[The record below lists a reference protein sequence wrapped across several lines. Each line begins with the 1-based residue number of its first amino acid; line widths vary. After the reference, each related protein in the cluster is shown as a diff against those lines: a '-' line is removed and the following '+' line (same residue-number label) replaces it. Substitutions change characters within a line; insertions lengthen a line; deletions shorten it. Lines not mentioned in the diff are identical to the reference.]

1 MGMMPGMDRTKTSKW
16 WISLIII
23 AVAGM
28 VLSVDLYTPI
38 GGNIRFYSKWA
49 ECGNRPYE
57 GHILPIASRGYYVQ
71 SPAIGIFR
79 DYVQHYYCTPHEA
92 ELDGLSASYERY
104 EFPHLSSEERSHI
117 KDRFNIP

>member
-57 GHILPIASRGYYVQ
+57 GHILPYSTITVLLMRPSWTVYPQVM
-71 SPAIGIFR
+71 S
-79 DYVQHYYCTPHEA
+79 DT
-92 ELDGLSASYERY
+92 
-104 EFPHLSSEERSHI
+104 SSLI
-117 KDRFNIP
+117 